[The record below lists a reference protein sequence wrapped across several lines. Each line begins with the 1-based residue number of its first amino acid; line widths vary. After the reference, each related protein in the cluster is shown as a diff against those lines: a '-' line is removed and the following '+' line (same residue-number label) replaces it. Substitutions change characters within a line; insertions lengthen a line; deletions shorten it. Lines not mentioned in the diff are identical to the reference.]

1 MSALFFAGV
10 RFGSLRTAVPV
21 PSRTSTSFKLLSP
34 LSSNTYRTIAFRG
47 QVLLTRAPKLE
58 KTNHGLIERQ
68 EWTAIRP
75 RQTFPKMDRACDM
88 AKKLVGASLYSGRK
102 LIYNAAVSQNFPN
115 WTSKKR
121 GKIGGLTESEFH
133 SKVENGDR
141 LTRATC
147 TFRRI
152 AKAYQK
158 QSGLK
163 DLRGTFLT
171 VKWITYGT
179 SHILEVEDSPFP
191 GRRKDS
197 NTMFSIAENNT
208 YAAFCLIAACLSTL
222 SVPVHVRA
230 GNTAVLLMIFWC
242 SLGLVNKGVNTLA
255 FNHKLRVTWM
265 FACDISAIIERTWQL
280 GLCCGSLCVLHR
292 LENIASLRQAHSTE
306 TDRRRRFWIDVGI
319 GLGIPFLQIPLFF
332 IVQPN
337 RLDVQEDIGCSA
349 PLYNSVPALFAY
361 YLWRLLASVFSLA
374 LSGLRPYPGWKQF
387 HAQFNTINFIPM
399 IRDGSMR
406 ALFVFF
412 GLTDEAKS
420 IYGFFWSFVKGG
432 RRSAHRF
439 KKSSSPLRDHRSLT
453 NGTELDLEDFQ
464 RSTDKISVALHKDVL
479 VS

>member
-88 AKKLVGASLYSGRK
+88 AKKLAFSGCILTGSVVVLY
-102 LIYNAAVSQNFPN
+102 QN

-191 GRRKDS
+191 GRRKDCARQKYRMCIRLTS
-197 NTMFSIAENNT
+197 PEEPPVIA
-208 YAAFCLIAACLSTL
+208 
-222 SVPVHVRA
+222 
-230 GNTAVLLMIFWC
+230 
-242 SLGLVNKGVNTLA
+242 
-255 FNHKLRVTWM
+255 
-265 FACDISAIIERTWQL
+265 Q
-280 GLCCGSLCVLHR
+280 
-292 LENIASLRQAHSTE
+292 QAT
-306 TDRRRRFWIDVGI
+306 
-319 GLGIPFLQIPLFF
+319 
-332 IVQPN
+332 
-337 RLDVQEDIGCSA
+337 
-349 PLYNSVPALFAY
+349 
-361 YLWRLLASVFSLA
+361 
-374 LSGLRPYPGWKQF
+374 
-387 HAQFNTINFIPM
+387 
-399 IRDGSMR
+399 
-406 ALFVFF
+406 
-412 GLTDEAKS
+412 
-420 IYGFFWSFVKGG
+420 
-432 RRSAHRF
+432 
-439 KKSSSPLRDHRSLT
+439 
-453 NGTELDLEDFQ
+453 
-464 RSTDKISVALHKDVL
+464 
-479 VS
+479 

>member
-1 MSALFFAGV
+1 
-10 RFGSLRTAVPV
+10 
-21 PSRTSTSFKLLSP
+21 
-34 LSSNTYRTIAFRG
+34 
-47 QVLLTRAPKLE
+47 
-58 KTNHGLIERQ
+58 
-68 EWTAIRP
+68 
-75 RQTFPKMDRACDM
+75 
-88 AKKLVGASLYSGRK
+88 
-102 LIYNAAVSQNFPN
+102 
-115 WTSKKR
+115 
-121 GKIGGLTESEFH
+121 
-133 SKVENGDR
+133 
-141 LTRATC
+141 
-147 TFRRI
+147 
-152 AKAYQK
+152 
-158 QSGLK
+158 
-163 DLRGTFLT
+163 
-171 VKWITYGT
+171 
-179 SHILEVEDSPFP
+179 
-191 GRRKDS
+191 
-197 NTMFSIAENNT
+197 MFSIAENNT

-280 GLCCGSLCVLHR
+280 GLCCAKQAGRPGRYRVQRTALQLRAGALRILPMEAARQRLVRCV
-292 LENIASLRQAHSTE
+292 
-306 TDRRRRFWIDVGI
+306 
-319 GLGIPFLQIPLFF
+319 
-332 IVQPN
+332 
-337 RLDVQEDIGCSA
+337 CS
-349 PLYNSVPALFAY
+349 
-361 YLWRLLASVFSLA
+361 SLA

-406 ALFVFF
+406 GTLVQVNILRWLSLSPGLALFVFF

-432 RRSAHRF
+432 RRSAQF